1 MSKRTILLSCLLV
14 TGCGS
19 SGSSTQT
26 TPSPTKRAIAS
37 GTYSATAHTSHFVS
51 FSTPASGELSVTVS
65 WRDAS
70 DTLWVD
76 VSPSCTS
83 DQYVAGT
90 CQFVYSDRTPVA
102 IPQKAP
108 TITSVG
114 AGNYVLIV
122 DNRGPAD
129 EIVTYNIDVTS

>member
-1 MSKRTILLSCLLV
+1 MWKPLILLSSLLV
-14 TGCGS
+14 TACGS
-19 SGSSTQT
+19 NGSGTQT
-26 TPSPTKRAIAS
+26 APSPTKRTIAS
-37 GTYSATAHTSHFVS
+37 GTYSATAHTSHFIS
-51 FSTPASGELSVTVS
+51 FSTPASGQLSVTVS

-76 VSPSCTS
+76 VSASCTS
-83 DQYVAGT
+83 DQYIAGT

-108 TITSVG
+108 TITSIG

-129 EIVTYNIDVTS
+129 ETVTYNIDVTS

>member
-1 MSKRTILLSCLLV
+1 
-14 TGCGS
+14 
-19 SGSSTQT
+19 
-26 TPSPTKRAIAS
+26 
-37 GTYSATAHTSHFVS
+37 
-51 FSTPASGELSVTVS
+51 VTVS

-83 DQYVAGT
+83 DQYVAGA
-90 CQFVYSDRTPVA
+90 CPFVYSDRTLVA
-102 IPQKAP
+102 TAQKAP
-108 TITSVG
+108 TINSIA

-129 EIVTYNIDVTS
+129 ETVTYAIDLTS